1 MHLEEQARGS
11 WINDPLI
18 FIMTDARHDPMSIQ
32 AQIRNPNASDYQG
45 AQRLCVQ
52 AASGCLH
59 AQRPLCTCFD
69 KDKDKH
75 GQVMSRRLIRVR
87 HWRRAPQRPH
97 RRPPSQHTDCR
108 LAPLDSDRDDS
119 DRDD

>member
-75 GQVMSRRLIRVR
+75 GQVMSRRLIGRTAAAA
-87 HWRRAPQRPH
+87 AP
-97 RRPPSQHTDCR
+97 PPSLATYR
-108 LAPLDSDRDDS
+108 LPPRTT
-119 DRDD
+119 